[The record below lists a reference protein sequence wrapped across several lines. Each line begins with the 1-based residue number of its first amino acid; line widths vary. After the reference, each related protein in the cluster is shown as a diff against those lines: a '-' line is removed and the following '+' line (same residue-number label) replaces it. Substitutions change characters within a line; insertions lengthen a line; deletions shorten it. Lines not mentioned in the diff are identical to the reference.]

1 FHEMDVDQ
9 TGLMNRPQAAHLTI
23 FVTSARI
30 LDSVEE
36 SSDDR
41 DEIFWFSALRGSY
54 ARDYW
59 IQHLLE
65 IDVEEVPDA
74 DAKCVIESLYTIF
87 KLHGEALNC
96 IGENGDDN
104 IFGSATD
111 MQDNFF
117 KALNSWSIRASKFT
131 SDILSSDVQQFME

>member
-1 FHEMDVDQ
+1 MDDDNFDDSKHVPLKFQERSPWQHFREMDVDE

-23 FVTSARI
+23 FVTSAHI

-74 DAKCVIESLYTIF
+74 D
-87 KLHGEALNC
+87 
-96 IGENGDDN
+96 
-104 IFGSATD
+104 
-111 MQDNFF
+111 
-117 KALNSWSIRASKFT
+117 
-131 SDILSSDVQQFME
+131 